1 VAQANAFLGRGWSF
15 PPAFDKAITRGAE
28 MVEGVAD
35 IEQSIRLILGTTP
48 GERTMLP
55 VFGCPLRGFLF
66 RKVDLSTETM
76 IRDAVSYALLHYE
89 PRIVVNAIQVSGTQA
104 NEGQIDVAIDYTVR
118 ATNSR
123 ANMVYPYCKV
133 EGTLL
138 LNPP

>member
-1 VAQANAFLGRGWSF
+1 MAQASAFLGRGWSF
-15 PPAFDKAITRGAE
+15 PPAFDKAMAPGAE

-55 VFGCPLRGFLF
+55 KFGCALSGFLF

-76 IRDAVSYALLHYE
+76 IRDAVSFALLHYE
-89 PRIVVNAIQVSGTQA
+89 PRIIVNAIRVSGAQA
-104 NEGQIDVAIDYTVR
+104 NEGQIDLAIDYTVR

-123 ANMVYPYCKV
+123 ANLVYPYCKA

-138 LNPP
+138 NPP